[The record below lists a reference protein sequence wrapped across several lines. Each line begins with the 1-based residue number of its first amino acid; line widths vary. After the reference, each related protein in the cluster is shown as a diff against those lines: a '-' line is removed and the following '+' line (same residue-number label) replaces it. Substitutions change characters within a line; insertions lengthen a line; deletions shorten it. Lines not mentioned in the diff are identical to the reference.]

1 MKHSVAAEKRIRIVE
16 GAMGTKFTKDV
27 KDNLAVCLD
36 NAEKALRI
44 YESTDYG
51 NMTGIKNFTLD
62 LISVIVPNLVAEKIV
77 SVQPI
82 KNQVG
87 VINYIRYIYGSDK
100 GKVNKGDVFASALHE
115 NNTDMYYS
123 SEEIDQE
130 AITFETAKAKYSGSL
145 SWLPVL
151 PGTFNLDAV
160 TTDGLNITIGDAN
173 TSTIAEIGTGFS
185 GEFAKSNTLAGD
197 GTKTSTTF
205 AVVDRFTRKVVPG
218 ATATGTLNYETGA
231 FEITVAGVTIAH
243 EVEDIPMAGYRYN
256 QRSVGAGQVGDNTLR
271 VPEIETEI
279 KAIPVTARSRK
290 LKALYS
296 FDSLIVMQQEYGQ
309 DIRKLVELQVAQEIL
324 HEIDGEIMQDLFVQ
338 AGSTQ
343 AAWSAA
349 APVGVS
355 KRDHYESFLFHANQA
370 SNMIFGKTKKAR
382 GNFIVAGLNV
392 CSIIEMAVN
401 FKPVAVQDGVVGP
414 HIIGNLGQFLVVKNP
429 YYLENDYVVGYVGTS
444 KLDAGYVY
452 APYLPVTTT
461 GAVMLDDFVS
471 RSGWVSIYAKKMLN
485 PYMYVR
491 GSITG
496 I

>member
-1 MKHSVAAEKRIRIVE
+1 MYKVETQKRIKIVE
-16 GAMGTKFTKDV
+16 NAMGKPFTKDV
-27 KDNLAVCLD
+27 KDNLAICLE
-36 NAEKALRI
+36 NAEQALRI

-123 SEEIDQE
+123 SEEIDEE
-130 AITFETAKAKYSGSL
+130 AIEFNSVGAKFTGTLA
-145 SWLPVL
+145 WLPVL
-151 PGTFNLDAV
+151 PGTFNVAAV
-160 TTDGLNITIGDAN
+160 TTDGVNVIIGDATTN
-173 TSTIAEIGTGFS
+173 TINEIGTGFA
-185 GEFAKSNTLAGD
+185 GEYAQSNTLVGREAD
-197 GTKTSTTF
+197 TATTF
-205 AVVDRFTRKVVPG
+205 AVIDRFTKKVIPG
-218 ATATGTLNYETGA
+218 ATATGTLNYKTGA
-231 FEITVAGVTIAH
+231 LDVTVAGITLVHEEDDLVTAN
-243 EVEDIPMAGYRYN
+243 YRYN
-256 QRSVGAGQVGDNTLR
+256 QRSVGAGAIGDNTLK

-343 AAWSAA
+343 PAWSAA

-355 KRDHYESFLFHANQA
+355 KRDHYESLLFHMNQG
-370 SNMIFGKTKKAR
+370 SNIIFGKTKKAR

-392 CSIIEMAVN
+392 CSVIEMAVN
-401 FKPVAVQDGVVGP
+401 FTPNAVQDGVVGP
-414 HIIGNLGQFLVVKNP
+414 HIIGKLGQFLVVKNP
-429 YYLENDYVVGYVGTS
+429 YYNENDYVIGYVGTS

-461 GAVMLDDFVS
+461 GAVMMDDFVS

-485 PYMYVR
+485 PFMYVR

>member
-1 MKHSVAAEKRIRIVE
+1 MYKVETQKRIKIVE
-16 GAMGTKFTKDV
+16 NAMGKPFTKDV
-27 KDNLAVCLD
+27 KDNLAICLE
-36 NAEKALRI
+36 NAEQALRI

-123 SEEIDQE
+123 SEEIDEE
-130 AITFETAKAKYSGSL
+130 AIEFDSVGAKFTGNLA
-145 SWLPVL
+145 WLPVL
-151 PGTFNLDAV
+151 PGTFNVAAV
-160 TTDGLNITIGDAN
+160 TTDGVNVIIGDATTN
-173 TSTIAEIGTGFS
+173 TINEIGTGFS
-185 GEFAKSNTLAGD
+185 GEYAQSNTLVGREAG
-197 GTKTSTTF
+197 TATAF
-205 AVVDRFTRKVVPG
+205 AVIDRFTKKVIPG
-218 ATATGTLNYETGA
+218 ATATGTLNYKTGA
-231 FEITVAGVTIAH
+231 FEVTVAGITLVHEAEDLVTAN
-243 EVEDIPMAGYRYN
+243 YRYN
-256 QRSVGAGQVGDNTLR
+256 QRSVGAGAIGDNTLK

-343 AAWSAA
+343 PAWSAA

-355 KRDHYESFLFHANQA
+355 KRDHYESLLFHMNQG
-370 SNMIFGKTKKAR
+370 SNIIFGKTKKAR

-392 CSIIEMAVN
+392 CSVIEMAVN
-401 FKPVAVQDGVVGP
+401 FTPNAVQDGVVGP
-414 HIIGNLGQFLVVKNP
+414 HIIGKLGQFLVVKNP
-429 YYLENDYVVGYVGTS
+429 YYNENDYVIGYVGTS

-461 GAVMLDDFVS
+461 GAVMMDDFVS